1 MTQSLSYQ
9 ELQEAYLALQSRVT
23 RFSSKE
29 QELINAQD
37 MLDQELVGYRRMNDF
52 HALAIEAQDVPNF
65 MALVAE
71 TVVDLFE
78 TEIGFCCL
86 RQLDGETCL
95 FSHLE
100 GGGQHYADALM
111 QTIGGLGRDAKM
123 SFEMSSA
130 TEDVDAPI
138 GRYMLAKR
146 SREGSGLE
154 LVVVAAVSRLR
165 SQTYAEFNRR
175 AFTLFQLFVDS
186 SVAYLESILTRDR
199 VKEQLETI
207 RKSELEQR
215 RLSLIATKTHSGVI
229 ITDAKGR
236 IVWVNEAF
244 QTNTGYVMAE
254 ILGKKPREFLQS
266 PELNSPETMHKLSR
280 ALRKRENITI
290 DLKNSRKDG
299 SLFYIRLNIT
309 PVFDQDEKL
318 VSFIALQEDITA
330 QKENEAKMMEKNE
343 ELTKINQELDQF
355 VYSIS
360 HDLRAPLL
368 SIQGLLGLIET
379 DRWTEENREY
389 LQLIDESTQRL
400 DHTILEILNYSR
412 NARLDIT
419 WSAFNLRSFIQD
431 ILTDLQS
438 MRLDVITEVIWSGE
452 EQVYLDE
459 VRVGVLLNNL
469 LSNAIKYSKRGQD
482 DAKVRVRVETTPE
495 ECVIAI
501 EDNGE
506 GIEEAHLNSVFDM
519 FFRAS
524 NSSPGTGLGL
534 YICKEITDKLG
545 GDIVLTS
552 EKGIGTTVTT
562 TLPQIEH
569 GQIPS
574 D

>member
-330 QKENEAKMMEKNE
+330 QKESEAKMMEKNE

-545 GDIVLTS
+545 GGIVLTS

-562 TLPQIEH
+562 TLLQNQH

>member
-1 MTQSLSYQ
+1 M
-9 ELQEAYLALQSRVT
+9 ALQSRVT

-186 SVAYLESILTRDR
+186 SVAYLESILARDR

-330 QKENEAKMMEKNE
+330 QKESEAKMMEKNE

>member
-154 LVVVAAVSRLR
+154 LVVVAAVSSLR

-330 QKENEAKMMEKNE
+330 QKESEAKMMEKNE

-419 WSAFNLRSFIQD
+419 WIAFNLRSFIQD

>member
-154 LVVVAAVSRLR
+154 LVVVAAVSSLR

-419 WSAFNLRSFIQD
+419 WIAFNLRSFIQD

-545 GDIVLTS
+545 GGIVLTS

-562 TLPQIEH
+562 TLLQNQH

>member
-37 MLDQELVGYRRMNDF
+37 MLDQELVGYKRMNDF
-52 HALAIEAQDVPNF
+52 HALAIEVQDVPNF

-71 TVVDLFE
+71 TLVDLFE

-111 QTIGGLGRDAKM
+111 ETIGGLGRDAKL

-130 TEDVDAPI
+130 AEDADAPI

-154 LVVVAAVSRLR
+154 LVVVAAVSRHR

-186 SVAYLESILTRDR
+186 SVAYLESILARDR

-290 DLKNSRKDG
+290 DLKNIRKDG

-419 WSAFNLRSFIQD
+419 WSSFNLRSFIQD

-552 EKGIGTTVTT
+552 KKGVGTTVTT
-562 TLPQIEH
+562 TLLQNQH

>member
-186 SVAYLESILTRDR
+186 SVAYLESILARDR

-379 DRWTEENREY
+379 DRWTEENLEY

-419 WSAFNLRSFIQD
+419 WSAFNLRSYIQD

-452 EQVYLDE
+452 EQVHLDE

-495 ECVIAI
+495 ECLIAI

-562 TLPQIEH
+562 ILPQIEH

>member
-1 MTQSLSYQ
+1 M
-9 ELQEAYLALQSRVT
+9 ALQSRVT

>member
-1 MTQSLSYQ
+1 M
-9 ELQEAYLALQSRVT
+9 ALQSRVT

-37 MLDQELVGYRRMNDF
+37 MLDQELVGYKRMNDF
-52 HALAIEAQDVPNF
+52 HALAIQVQDVPSF

-71 TVVDLFE
+71 TVVGLFE

-86 RQLDGETCL
+86 RQLNGTACL

-100 GGGQHYADALM
+100 GGGLHNVSALM
-111 QTIGGLGRDAKM
+111 QAISGLGRDAKM
-123 SFEMSSA
+123 SFELSHSA
-130 TEDVDAPI
+130 EDVVAPI

-146 SREGSGLE
+146 SRAGSGLE
-154 LVVVAAVSRLR
+154 LVVVAAVSRNR
-165 SQTYAEFNRR
+165 SKTYAAFNRR
-175 AFTLFQLFVDS
+175 AVTLFQLFVDS
-186 SVAYLESILTRDR
+186 CVAYLESILAQNRI
-199 VKEQLETI
+199 KEQLETI

-229 ITDAKGR
+229 ITDSKGQ
-236 IVWVNEAF
+236 IVWVNQAF
-244 QTNTGYVMAE
+244 QTNTGYELAE
-254 ILGKKPREFLQS
+254 IMGKKPREFLQS
-266 PELNSPETMHKLSR
+266 PELNAPETMRKLSR
-280 ALRKRENITI
+280 ALRKQENITI

-309 PVFDQDEKL
+309 PVFDQDQKL

-330 QKENEAKMMEKNE
+330 QKENEVKMMEKNE

-419 WSAFNLRSFIQD
+419 WSTFNLRTFIEG

-438 MRLDVITEVIWSGE
+438 MRLDVITEVNWSGE
-452 EQVYLDE
+452 EEVNLDE

-469 LSNAIKYSKRGQD
+469 ISNAMKYSKRGGGN
-482 DAKVRVRVETTPE
+482 AKVRVHVETTAE
-495 ECVIAI
+495 ACVIAI

-506 GIEEAHLNSVFDM
+506 GIEEVHLKSVFDM

-562 TLPQIEH
+562 TLPQIQH

>member
-1 MTQSLSYQ
+1 VTQSLSYQ

-37 MLDQELVGYRRMNDF
+37 MLDQELVGYKRMNDF

-65 MALVAE
+65 IALVAE

-100 GGGQHYADALM
+100 GGGQQYADALM

-130 TEDVDAPI
+130 SEDVDAPI

-186 SVAYLESILTRDR
+186 SVAYLESILARDR

-229 ITDAKGR
+229 ITDAKGH
-236 IVWVNEAF
+236 IVWVNDAF
-244 QTNTGYVMAE
+244 QTNTGYVMSE

-419 WSAFNLRSFIQD
+419 WSAFNLRSYIQD

-452 EQVYLDE
+452 EQVHLDE

-495 ECVIAI
+495 ECLIAI

>member
-330 QKENEAKMMEKNE
+330 QKESEAKMMEKNE

>member
-111 QTIGGLGRDAKM
+111 ETIGGLGRDAKM

-419 WSAFNLRSFIQD
+419 WIAFNLRSFIQD

-545 GDIVLTS
+545 GGIVLTS

>member
-37 MLDQELVGYRRMNDF
+37 MLDQELVGYKRMNDF

-65 MALVAE
+65 IALVAE

-100 GGGQHYADALM
+100 GGGQQYADALM

-130 TEDVDAPI
+130 SEDVDAPI

-186 SVAYLESILTRDR
+186 SVAYLESILARDR

-229 ITDAKGR
+229 ITDAKGH
-236 IVWVNEAF
+236 IVWVNDAF
-244 QTNTGYVMAE
+244 QTNTGYVMSE

-419 WSAFNLRSFIQD
+419 WSAFNLRSYIQD

-452 EQVYLDE
+452 EQVHLDE

-495 ECVIAI
+495 ECLIAI

>member
-154 LVVVAAVSRLR
+154 LVVVAAVSSLR

-186 SVAYLESILTRDR
+186 SVAYLESILARDR

-330 QKENEAKMMEKNE
+330 QKESEAKMMEKNE

-562 TLPQIEH
+562 TLLQNQH

>member
-186 SVAYLESILTRDR
+186 SVAYLESILARDR

-330 QKENEAKMMEKNE
+330 QKESEAKMMEKNE